1 MGVSLFLAFLWLFAR
16 FFILCFFLYVFYEG
30 KLITIQI
37 TVNRHENHTDK
48 KTTESRMAT
57 CLFHLPS
64 DTFNL
69 KMQPKFLHVNLI
81 FLLAPSII
89 TKWKSCIKFGLPV
102 ITADKF
108 LNLYADKISW
118 YDCLKHNFKERFTTT
133 GVITKLIEICC
144 ITFPKLRF
152 RVCCIDCRSMQ
163 KGKSYILSEA
173 FD

>member
-1 MGVSLFLAFLWLFAR
+1 M
-16 FFILCFFLYVFYEG
+16 
-30 KLITIQI
+30 
-37 TVNRHENHTDK
+37 NRLENRNGK

-57 CLFHLPS
+57 RLFHLPS

-118 YDCLKHNFKERFTTT
+118 YDCLKPNLKE
-133 GVITKLIEICC
+133 
-144 ITFPKLRF
+144 
-152 RVCCIDCRSMQ
+152 
-163 KGKSYILSEA
+163 
-173 FD
+173 

>member
-1 MGVSLFLAFLWLFAR
+1 MHECMGVSLFLAFLWLFTR

-30 KLITIQI
+30 TLITIQI
-37 TVNRHENHTDK
+37 TVNRHENHIGK

-57 CLFHLPS
+57 CLFHVPS

-102 ITADKF
+102 ITTDKF

-118 YDCLKHNFKERFTTT
+118 YVCLRHNFKGRFTTMR
-133 GVITKLIEICC
+133 VISKLIKI
-144 ITFPKLRF
+144 
-152 RVCCIDCRSMQ
+152 
-163 KGKSYILSEA
+163 
-173 FD
+173 

>member
-1 MGVSLFLAFLWLFAR
+1 MGVFLFLTFLWLFAR
-16 FFILCFFLYVFYEG
+16 FFILCFFLYIFYEG

-37 TVNRHENHTDK
+37 TVNRLENHTGK

-64 DTFNL
+64 DTFNF

-81 FLLAPSII
+81 FLLAPTIK

-108 LNLYADKISW
+108 FNLYADKISW
-118 YDCLKHNFKERFTTT
+118 YDCLKHNFKGRLTAMR
-133 GVITKLIEICC
+133 VRSKLIKI
-144 ITFPKLRF
+144 
-152 RVCCIDCRSMQ
+152 
-163 KGKSYILSEA
+163 
-173 FD
+173 

>member
-1 MGVSLFLAFLWLFAR
+1 MGVSLFLAFLGLIAR
-16 FFILCFFLYVFYEG
+16 FFILCFLPLCILRRE
-30 KLITIQI
+30 TN
-37 TVNRHENHTDK
+37 NRPNHSESTRKPHRK

-57 CLFHLPS
+57 CLFHVPS

>member
-1 MGVSLFLAFLWLFAR
+1 MALAR

-30 KLITIQI
+30 KLVTIQI
-37 TVNRHENHTDK
+37 TVNRHENHIGK

-69 KMQPKFLHVNLI
+69 KIYI

-118 YDCLKHNFKERFTTT
+118 YDCLRHNFKGRFTTMR
-133 GVITKLIEICC
+133 VISKLIKISF
-144 ITFPKLRF
+144 ITLPIRRS
-152 RVCCIDCRSMQ
+152 RVCCIDCRSIRKRQ
-163 KGKSYILSEA
+163 VV
-173 FD
+173 

>member
-1 MGVSLFLAFLWLFAR
+1 MYGCVSFSDLLMAICAVFYSLFLP
-16 FFILCFFLYVFYEG
+16 LCVLRRETNNH
-30 KLITIQI
+30 LI
-37 TVNRHENHTDK
+37 TVNRLENHTDK

-102 ITADKF
+102 ITPDKF

-118 YDCLKHNFKERFTTT
+118 YDCLKHNFKGRFTTMR
-133 GVITKLIEICC
+133 VISKLIKI
-144 ITFPKLRF
+144 
-152 RVCCIDCRSMQ
+152 
-163 KGKSYILSEA
+163 
-173 FD
+173 

>member
-1 MGVSLFLAFLWLFAR
+1 MYGRVSFSGLLMALAR

-37 TVNRHENHTDK
+37 TVNRLENHTGK

-57 CLFHLPS
+57 CLFHVPS

-102 ITADKF
+102 ITAYKF

-133 GVITKLIEICC
+133 GVITKLVEICC
-144 ITFPKLRF
+144 IIFPKLRL
-152 RVCCIDCRSMQ
+152 RV
-163 KGKSYILSEA
+163 
-173 FD
+173 

>member
-1 MGVSLFLAFLWLFAR
+1 MYGCVSFSDLLMAICAVFYSLFLP
-16 FFILCFFLYVFYEG
+16 LCVLRRETNNH
-30 KLITIQI
+30 LI
-37 TVNRHENHTDK
+37 TVNRLENHTDK

-118 YDCLKHNFKERFTTT
+118 YDCLKHNFKGRFTTMR
-133 GVITKLIEICC
+133 VISKLIKI
-144 ITFPKLRF
+144 
-152 RVCCIDCRSMQ
+152 
-163 KGKSYILSEA
+163 
-173 FD
+173 